1 MSFSVKFNVMLG
13 VHVASKIDV
22 ALERPGA
29 RAAGERLESGVL
41 STVRDEVRRLAERLG
56 THATHVRLLTCN
68 GRGDVRQT
76 RKTYG

>member
-41 STVRDEVRRLAERLG
+41 STVRDEVRRLAKGLS
-56 THATHVRLLTCN
+56 TLLTNVRLLS
-68 GRGDVRQT
+68 
-76 RKTYG
+76 